1 MRLNWRVLL
10 QFRLFEI
17 HGKLLNLMAVG
28 VSPGKTDQNFKVFCY
43 KNNSILA
50 FFGSVC
56 AGSLIRCEK

>member
-28 VSPGKTDQNFKVFCY
+28 PCSYPGMYFLREPMIRDKSQGDQ
-43 KNNSILA
+43 
-50 FFGSVC
+50 
-56 AGSLIRCEK
+56 CENLFAPLR